1 MPAYGAPAPGGFTPA
16 APYGN
21 PPSSGS
27 NGMAIAALVLGL
39 ISLAGT
45 LFCGAGVLFG
55 AIAIVLGVLGVR
67 KANELV
73 GQPQRGVAIAGIVTG
88 ALGVLASLAFILV
101 VFVFGSSVESDFEGI
116 NTDPSDGVC
125 DQSRFLQ
132 DPDC

>member
-1 MPAYGAPAPGGFTPA
+1 
-16 APYGN
+16 
-21 PPSSGS
+21 
-27 NGMAIAALVLGL
+27 MAIAALVLGL
-39 ISLAGT
+39 LSLVGT

-88 ALGVLASLAFILV
+88 ALGVLASLVFIVV
-101 VFVFGSSVESDFEGI
+101 VFLLGSGSSVEEDFEGI

>member
-1 MPAYGAPAPGGFTPA
+1 
-16 APYGN
+16 
-21 PPSSGS
+21 
-27 NGMAIAALVLGL
+27 MAIAALVLGL
-39 ISLAGT
+39 LSLVGT

-55 AIAIVLGVLGVR
+55 AIAIVLGVLGLR

-101 VFVFGSSVESDFEGI
+101 VFVFGSSVEDDFEGI
-116 NTDPSDGVC
+116 NTDPADGVC